1 MKKSLT
7 SLFALAFAL
16 MFGAVHFA
24 NAEEPAANGNGAA
37 AEVKKE
43 EKVEKKTMKKK
54 ATKKHV
60 KKATKKEEMKKEEM
74 KEGAPAAPAK

>member
-24 NAEEPAANGNGAA
+24 NAEEPAAKGNGAA
-37 AEVKKE
+37 AEAKKE
-43 EKVEKKTMKKK
+43 EKKEEKKTMKKK

-60 KKATKKEEMKKEEM
+60 KAKKEEKKEEM
-74 KEGAPAAPAK
+74 KEGAPAK

>member
-24 NAEEPAANGNGAA
+24 NAEEPAAQTNGAA
-37 AEVKKE
+37 AESKKE
-43 EKVEKKTMKKK
+43 EKKEVKKMKKK
-54 ATKKHV
+54 ATKK
-60 KKATKKEEMKKEEM
+60 KAKKEKEEKKEEM

>member
-24 NAEEPAANGNGAA
+24 NAEEPAAKTNGAT
-37 AEVKKE
+37 EMKKE
-43 EKVEKKTMKKK
+43 ETKKEEKKTMKKK
-54 ATKKHV
+54 ATKK
-60 KKATKKEEMKKEEM
+60 KAKKEEKKDEM

>member
-24 NAEEPAANGNGAA
+24 NAEEPAAKTNGGM
-37 AEVKKE
+37 ETKKE
-43 EKVEKKTMKKK
+43 EKKETKHEKKAIKKK

-60 KKATKKEEMKKEEM
+60 KKEEKKEEM

>member
-24 NAEEPAANGNGAA
+24 NAEEPAAKTNGAA
-37 AEVKKE
+37 AETQKEGKKE
-43 EKVEKKTMKKK
+43 EKKMKKK
-54 ATKKHV
+54 STKKHV
-60 KKATKKEEMKKEEM
+60 KKEEMKKDEM
-74 KEGAPAAPAK
+74 KEGAPAAPAAPAK

>member
-7 SLFALAFAL
+7 SLFVLAFAL

-24 NAEEPAANGNGAA
+24 NAEEPAAKSNGAA
-37 AEVKKE
+37 AETKKE

-60 KKATKKEEMKKEEM
+60 KAKKEEKKEEM
-74 KEGAPAAPAK
+74 KEGAPAK

>member
-24 NAEEPAANGNGAA
+24 NAEEPAAKGNGAT

-60 KKATKKEEMKKEEM
+60 KAKKEEKKEEM